1 MTGMS
6 VTFDELF
13 GDPLARRVSVQGL
26 VVSALDYAPWTQT
39 PPHESEVSCLT
50 VTLRGTWRIHT
61 PREQECSDGVVHLV
75 PAGVRH
81 HSRFGEDGARMFA
94 LGIAEDCRGELQAAQ
109 VGLQSVR
116 HFRDGRI
123 EALARRAL
131 RELDSGDDLRE
142 LALAGLALE
151 IVAQAA
157 RPHGNMPAERRAR
170 WLHAVEERLRAEFS
184 RPPSMSELA
193 RDAGVHPV
201 HLARSFRAATGLPVG
216 AFVRKLRL
224 DWAEEQLLR
233 SDRPLA
239 ELSAEAG
246 FADQSHFTRLFRART
261 GQTPARFRR
270 RFTSAIVPCRRGR
283 PPDVPRG

>member
-1 MTGMS
+1 MS
-6 VTFDELF
+6 VAVEELF
-13 GDPLARRVSVQGL
+13 GDPVAHHVRLPGL
-26 VVSALDYAPWTQT
+26 VVSALDYAPWTRT
-39 PPHESEVSCLT
+39 PPHENEVSCLT
-50 VTLRGTWRIHT
+50 VTLRGDWRIHN
-61 PREQECSDGVVHLV
+61 PQAQDCSEGAVHLV

-81 HSRFGEDGARMFA
+81 YSHFGGGGARMFA
-94 LGIAEDCRGELQAAQ
+94 LGIEENCGIELQAVQ

-131 RELDSGDDLRE
+131 RELDSADDLRE
-142 LALAGLALE
+142 LALAGLAFEML
-151 IVAQAA
+151 AQAA
-157 RPHGNMPAERRAR
+157 RPHADVRADRRAR
-170 WLHAVEERLRAEFS
+170 WLHAVEERLRAEFA
-184 RPPSMSELA
+184 RPPSLSELA

-201 HLARSFRAATGLPVG
+201 YLARSFRAATGLAVG

-233 SDRPLA
+233 TGTPLA

-270 RFTSAIVPCRRGR
+270 RMSQK
-283 PPDVPRG
+283 

>member
-1 MTGMS
+1 MS
-6 VTFDELF
+6 LEVRELF
-13 GDPLARRVSVQGL
+13 GDPLARHVRVCGL
-26 VVSALDYAPWTQT
+26 VVSALEYAPWTQT
-39 PPHESEVSCLT
+39 PPHENEVSCLMVT
-50 VTLRGTWRIHT
+50 VRGAWQIHN
-61 PREQECSDGVVHLV
+61 PREQECSAGVVHFV
-75 PAGVRH
+75 PAGVQH
-81 HSRFGEDGARMFA
+81 HSSFGDRGARMFA
-94 LGIAEDCRGELQAAQ
+94 LGIAEDCRGELHAAQ

-131 RELDSGDDLRE
+131 RELDSADDLRE

-157 RPHGNMPAERRAR
+157 RPHGNVPAEHRAL
-170 WLHAVEERLRAEFS
+170 WLHAVEERLRAQFV
-184 RPPSMSELA
+184 RPPSLSELA

-224 DWAEEQLLR
+224 DWAEQQLVCT
-233 SDRPLA
+233 DRPLA

-261 GQTPARFRR
+261 GETPARFRR
-270 RFTSAIVPCRRGR
+270 RFTSRFR
-283 PPDVPRG
+283 